1 MKEIRG
7 YIIVGVITAI
17 IIYMLNPYI
26 FANRVEIIES
36 SNHSMQNKTDGYAK
50 VFQKVNKSVVS
61 IYTRKSTDGNNVYFI
76 DPRKKALI
84 KKEYSP
90 PGQGSGVIVSSQGHI
105 ITNFHVI
112 AGSNE
117 ILIRDYNGNEYGTA
131 VIGVDPLTDIAILKI
146 NAKTTPI
153 TLGKIKNIS
162 IGDIA
167 LAIGNP
173 LGVGQTIT
181 LGIISA
187 TDKEVAPNA
196 YSYQRYVQTDAA
208 INPGN
213 SGGALVN
220 SNGELIG
227 INTAIIS
234 ISGGADGI
242 GFAIPIDIAKY
253 VLKEIIE
260 NGEVI
265 RGYVGISAE
274 INYKGIGVL
283 VKGVQRN
290 SPAYQGG
297 VKEYDIIKK
306 INGKIITEI
315 KEVQKIIGMLK
326 PGQKLSMEVKR
337 NRSIVK
343 INILVSKMDYKKR

>member
-1 MKEIRG
+1 MRR
-7 YIIVGVITAI
+7 YMIVGIVTAV
-17 IIYMLNPYI
+17 IIYMLAPYI
-26 FANRVEIIES
+26 FGNRIEIIES
-36 SNHSMQNKTDGYAK
+36 NNYPIQNKNNGYAG

-61 IYTRKSTDGNNVYFI
+61 IYTRKSTVRNNIYFI
-76 DPRKKALI
+76 DPREKALI
-84 KKEYSP
+84 KKDQSP
-90 PGQGSGVIVSSQGHI
+90 SGQGSGVVISGQGHI

-117 ILIRDYNGNEYGTA
+117 ILIKDYNGDEYGAA
-131 VIGVDPLTDIAILKI
+131 VIGVDPLTDLAILKI
-146 NAKTTPI
+146 DKNTSPI
-153 TLGKIKNIS
+153 ILGKIKNIN

-242 GFAIPIDIAKY
+242 GFAIPIDIVKY

-297 VKEYDIIKK
+297 VKVYDIIKK
-306 INGKIITEI
+306 INGKIVTEI

-326 PGQKLSMEVKR
+326 PGQNLSMEVKR
-337 NRSIVK
+337 NKSIVK
-343 INILVSKMDYKKR
+343 INILVSKMNYQIR

>member
-1 MKEIRG
+1 MKEMLR
-7 YIIVGVITAI
+7 YMIVGIITAV
-17 IIYMLNPYI
+17 IIYMLAPYI
-26 FANRVEIIES
+26 FGNRIEIIES
-36 SNHSMQNKTDGYAK
+36 NNYPIQNKNNGYAG

-61 IYTRKSTDGNNVYFI
+61 IYTRKSTVRNNIYFI
-76 DPRKKALI
+76 DPREKALI
-84 KKEYSP
+84 KKDRSP
-90 PGQGSGVIVSSQGHI
+90 SGQGSGVIISGQGHI

-117 ILIRDYNGNEYGTA
+117 ILIKDYNGDEYGAA
-131 VIGVDPLTDIAILKI
+131 VIGVDPLTDLAILKI
-146 NAKTTPI
+146 DKNTSPI
-153 TLGKIKNIS
+153 MLGQIKNIN

-196 YSYQRYVQTDAA
+196 YSYQRYIQTDAA

-242 GFAIPIDIAKY
+242 GFAIPIDIVKY

-260 NGEVI
+260 NREVI

-326 PGQKLSMEVKR
+326 PGQNLSMEVKR
-337 NRSIVK
+337 NKSIVK
-343 INILVSKMDYKKR
+343 INILVSKMNYQIR